1 VPATLPGFA
10 LLILKPLS
18 AALNHLL
25 AGEAWARA
33 LLLPHAGKR
42 VRLRMA
48 DLSLTLAI
56 TEDGQ
61 LADTPQDGDADV
73 TLTLQWDALAPLAN
87 AAVAGDVQ
95 AAALRHVHLAG
106 DADLAQAVGKLAQYL
121 RWDVE
126 EDLSRVLGDMAA
138 HRIAQAAQQGTRQA
152 RDTVGR
158 MAANVVEYLT
168 EEQAVLTTRVHADT
182 FTREVQRL
190 REDLDRLEK
199 RVRKLQG

>member
-1 VPATLPGFA
+1 LNTGFD
-10 LLILKPLS
+10 LLVLKPLS

-25 AGEAWARA
+25 AGEAWART
-33 LLLPHAGKR
+33 LLMPHAGKR
-42 VRLRMA
+42 VRLQLA
-48 DLSLTLAI
+48 ALSLTLAV

-61 LADTPQDGDADV
+61 LADTPQDGEADV
-73 TLTLQWDALAPLAN
+73 TLTLQWDALGPLAN

-126 EDLSRVLGDMAA
+126 EDLSRVVGDVAANRMANSA
-138 HRIAQAAQQGTRQA
+138 RQGVQQA
-152 RDTVGR
+152 RDTVAR
-158 MAANVVEYLT
+158 MAANVLEYLT